1 VKHALGWLFER
12 SRVEPW
18 LVILL
23 VAMVCDN
30 VLIARV
36 MHDVPLKMRHTTP
49 LYRSMERA
57 VSLDTWAY
65 TLGIWSALMLAGALL
80 SRSRVAALGCL
91 LTFLW
96 WVNVAVFLI
105 VKTPMLSWFIPTL
118 FLLPTTLPLLM
129 QSQLWNLPPPTRW
142 QRRRA

>member
-36 MHDVPLKMRHTTP
+36 MHDIPLKARHTTP
-49 LYRSMERA
+49 LYRAMERA

-65 TLGIWSALMLAGALL
+65 TLGIWSALMLVGALL
-80 SRSRVAALGCL
+80 SRSRVAAL
-91 LTFLW
+91 
-96 WVNVAVFLI
+96 I
-105 VKTPMLSWFIPTL
+105 VKTTPLSWFIPTL